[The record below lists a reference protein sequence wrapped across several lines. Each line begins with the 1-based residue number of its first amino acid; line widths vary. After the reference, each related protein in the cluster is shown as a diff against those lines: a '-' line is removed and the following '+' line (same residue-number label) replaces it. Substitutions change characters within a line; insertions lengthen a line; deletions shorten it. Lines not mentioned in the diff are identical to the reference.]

1 MTNQEKLTNAIKKK
15 IQELYRIYNPK
26 VVKTWSE
33 SQKYEMELKEW
44 YKIYGMIE
52 ALEIITGEEYVIDGD
67 EIMIKEERK

>member
-1 MTNQEKLTNAIKKK
+1 MKNQEKLTNAIKKK

-33 SQKYEMELKEW
+33 YEKKDLKEW

-67 EIMIKEERK
+67 EIMIKEEEK